1 MKDKIEVGMYVRYK
15 SYSYTSIFK
24 VVKIQR
30 DKIYSFYKDETN
42 LSYGL
47 REDVIKASYDILD
60 LIKKDDI
67 VAYYN
72 KLQDVKGLVIERV
85 QDNNYV
91 KRLKE
96 FVQAGTI
103 NIVRVMTKEQF
114 EQHSYKI
121 DEVSHE

>member
-1 MKDKIEVGMYVRYK
+1 MEDKLEVGMYVRYK

-24 VVKIQR
+24 VVKIQGNE
-30 DKIYSFYKDETN
+30 IYSFYKDETN

-47 REDVIKASYDILD
+47 REDVIKTSYDILD
-60 LIKKDDI
+60 LIEKDDI

-72 KLQDVKGLVIERV
+72 KLQDVKGLIIERV

-114 EQHSYKI
+114 EQYSYKI